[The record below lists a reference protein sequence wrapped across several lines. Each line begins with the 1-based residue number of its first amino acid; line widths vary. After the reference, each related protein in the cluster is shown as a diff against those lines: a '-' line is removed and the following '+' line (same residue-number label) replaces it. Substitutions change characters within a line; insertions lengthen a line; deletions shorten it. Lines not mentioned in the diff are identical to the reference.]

1 MSSDP
6 STHPSLR
13 LRPAP
18 APAPA
23 EQEARRLA
31 ELLHMAQEFGRVG
44 VWERDI
50 ASGTG
55 RWDHH
60 VFRFFDMDPHDGT
73 PSFEEAAERVHPEDR
88 AGVGYAETTE
98 RPGSYERRYRV
109 VARDGSVRVLHSHWR
124 VVADADGVPQ
134 RAIGIMVDDTETHEL
149 ARSLGDAHAR
159 LALVADVAAVGAWRH
174 DLKTGL
180 MHYDEHA
187 WRILGMLPR
196 PAGWPIE
203 EVRKLIH
210 PDDLPAVVAS
220 ARSTLAD
227 GRPTDVEARYRHADG
242 SWRYIMTRRSL
253 QRDAHGAPLAFVGVG
268 LDVTDRK
275 RTEAALQVANARIAL
290 AARGAGIGTWE
301 RDLVTGETFWDA
313 QMFVLRG
320 LEPSGQPPSDE
331 EWLAICH
338 PDDRDSVL
346 SILSRAVVTGE
357 PATYEFRIQRPD
369 GQWRWLAS
377 RMQPVRDAAG
387 RVVRQTGVNW
397 DVTEARVNEL
407 ERQERIAAQRE
418 NRAKNQF
425 LARMSHELRTPLNAM
440 LGFTQLMQLEAGL
453 PAGQRERLRH
463 VSDAGEHLLSLIN
476 DVLDLSRLESGEI
489 RLRLEPVALDAA
501 VRETLPLVEREAQ
514 ARGVAVTC
522 GGLDAVV
529 RADPTRLRQVL
540 LNLLS
545 NGIKY
550 NRDGGRVHLEATKEG
565 DRVRLVV
572 RDSGRGL
579 EAAQLAHL
587 FEPFNR
593 LGIEREGID
602 GTGVGLAIVKSLVEA
617 MGGRVDASSEPG
629 VGSEFIVQLEDAHL
643 PAPHAAPPSPAP
655 AAPAPTSYQG
665 KIVYIEDNPVNVLI
679 VEELVA
685 RCPGLAIESA
695 IDGTR
700 GVQRTLELAPDLVL
714 VDMQLPDFD
723 GHEVL
728 RRLRAD
734 KKTAHIPCI
743 ALSANA
749 MPEDIERALAAGF
762 ADYWTKPIDLKAFMV
777 SMGTLFGLKPAGR

>member
-1 MSSDP
+1 
-6 STHPSLR
+6 
-13 LRPAP
+13 
-18 APAPA
+18 
-23 EQEARRLA
+23 
-31 ELLHMAQEFGRVG
+31 
-44 VWERDI
+44 
-50 ASGTG
+50 
-55 RWDHH
+55 
-60 VFRFFDMDPHDGT
+60 
-73 PSFEEAAERVHPEDR
+73 
-88 AGVGYAETTE
+88 
-98 RPGSYERRYRV
+98 
-109 VARDGSVRVLHSHWR
+109 
-124 VVADADGVPQ
+124 VPQ

-149 ARSLGDAHAR
+149 ARSLGDAHAQ
-159 LALVADVAAVGAWRH
+159 LALVADVAAIGAWRH
-174 DLKTGL
+174 DLKTNL

-187 WRILGMLPR
+187 WRILGQSARHDGL
-196 PAGWPIE
+196 PIE
-203 EVRKLIH
+203 DVRKLIH

-253 QRDAHGAPLAFVGVG
+253 HRDTNGVPVAFVGVG

-301 RDLVTGETFWDA
+301 RDLLTGETFWDA

-320 LEPSGQPPSDE
+320 LEPRSQPPSDE
-331 EWLAICH
+331 EWIAIAH
-338 PDDRDSVL
+338 PDDRKRVL
-346 SILSRAVVTGE
+346 GILSRAATNGE
-357 PATYEFRIQRPD
+357 PATYDFRIQRPD

-377 RMQPVRDAAG
+377 RMQPVRDGEG

-453 PAGQRERLRH
+453 PATQQERLRH

-476 DVLDLSRLESGEI
+476 DVLDLSRLESGEM
-489 RLRLEPVALDAA
+489 RLRLEAVGLDGA
-501 VRETLPLVEREAQ
+501 VRETLPLVQREAQ
-514 ARGVAVTC
+514 ARGVAVTI
-522 GGLDAVV
+522 GSLDAVV

-550 NRDGGRVHLEATKEG
+550 NRDGGRVHLEATKDG

-579 EAAQLAHL
+579 EAGQIAHL

-617 MGGRVDASSEPG
+617 MGGRIDASSEPG
-629 VGSEFIVQLEDAHL
+629 VGSEFVVQLEDARL
-643 PAPHAAPPSPAP
+643 PAPQPAPPASPSAAAAPS
-655 AAPAPTSYQG
+655 SYRG
-665 KIVYIEDNPVNVLI
+665 TIVYIEDNPVNVLI

-685 RCPGLAIESA
+685 RCPGLVIEST
-695 IDGTR
+695 IDGAS
-700 GVQRTLELAPDLVL
+700 GVQRTGELMPDLVL

-734 KKTAHIPCI
+734 PKTARIPCI

-749 MPEDIERALAAGF
+749 MPEDIERALATGF
-762 ADYWTKPIDLKAFMV
+762 ADYWTKPIDLKAFMGA
-777 SMGTLFGLKPAGR
+777 MGRLFGLK